1 VNIEMMSSKLTLALM
16 LTGLTGCGTMANL
29 DGREYALISLPGQVK
44 PRPFGGVARDAE
56 WMLGLRG
63 RDTGATDASRATPG
77 VPSVRDT
84 LALIAIEG
92 FFVVDLPFSLVGD
105 IVTLPKTIP
114 YLWMDD
120 AEYSARF
127 SLSNPPDNDGERE

>member
-1 VNIEMMSSKLTLALM
+1 MVVVGAVMQLIISGEMSARESA
-16 LTGLTGCGTMANL
+16 
-29 DGREYALISLPGQVK
+29 DGQSTNSL
-44 PRPFGGVARDAE
+44 
-56 WMLGLRG
+56 
-63 RDTGATDASRATPG
+63 SI

-127 SLSNPPDNDGERE
+127 SLNNPPDNDGERE